1 MRDADFKERM
11 FVKQIAVMKGQA
23 WNVVETLK
31 SPDHGPLEL
40 IRRARVCVWDDL
52 VDIPVAVPL
61 RRQSSELRRK
71 TPRLPIQ
78 EEMDISAAGTSAS
91 KDGQDLVA
99 LGSPEQERQN
109 PFNISRQS
117 NQLDHA
123 DKSALN
129 GRTLSPPNVQA
140 MTLENGSPRQPHASR
155 TSLDESRR
163 HRQHHDRRLSHSSRL
178 YRSITDE
185 DEADLGYSAALGRE
199 SNRKK
204 VIVERLENVKS
215 KNPVFTWC

>member
-11 FVKQIAVMKGQA
+11 FTRQIAVMKGQA

-52 VDIPVAVPL
+52 VDVPVAVPL
-61 RRQSSELRRK
+61 RRQSTDIRRN
-71 TPRLPIQ
+71 TPRLPVQ
-78 EEMDISAAGTSAS
+78 EEMDISAAAPVE
-91 KDGQDLVA
+91 DDLVS
-99 LGSPEQERQN
+99 LNSPERERRN
-109 PFNISRQS
+109 PFNVSRQT
-117 NQLDHA
+117 NNLD
-123 DKSALN
+123 DVDESSMN
-129 GRTLSPPNVQA
+129 GRTLSPPNVHV
-140 MTLENGSPRQPHASR
+140 MTQENGSTRPPHASR
-155 TSLDESRR
+155 ISLDESRR
-163 HRQHHDRRLSHSSRL
+163 PRRIHDRRLSHSSRL

>member
-11 FVKQIAVMKGQA
+11 FTRQIAVMKGQA

-52 VDIPVAVPL
+52 VDVPVAVPL
-61 RRQSSELRRK
+61 RRQSSDVRRNHA
-71 TPRLPIQ
+71 PRPPLH
-78 EEMDISAAGTSAS
+78 EEMDISAAAPSTE
-91 KDGQDLVA
+91 DDLV
-99 LGSPEQERQN
+99 LLSPERDRRN
-109 PFNISRQS
+109 PFNVSRQAS
-117 NQLDHA
+117 QLDDVDEA
-123 DKSALN
+123 DPN

-140 MTLENGSPRQPHASR
+140 MTRENGSTSRPLHASR
-155 TSLDESRR
+155 VSLDESRR
-163 HRQHHDRRLSHSSRL
+163 PRRIHDRRLSHSSRL

-215 KNPVFTWC
+215 KTPVFSWC

>member
-11 FVKQIAVMKGQA
+11 FTRQIAVMKGQA

-52 VDIPVAVPL
+52 VDVPVAVPL
-61 RRQSSELRRK
+61 RRQSTDIRRNAS
-71 TPRLPIQ
+71 RLPVQ
-78 EEMDISAAGTSAS
+78 EEMDISAAVPTAE
-91 KDGQDLVA
+91 DDLVS
-99 LGSPEQERQN
+99 LSPEQDRRN
-109 PFNISRQS
+109 PFNVSRQT
-117 NQLDHA
+117 NHLD
-123 DKSALN
+123 DVDETGLN

-140 MTLENGSPRQPHASR
+140 MTRENGSARPLHASR
-155 TSLDESRR
+155 VSLDESRR
-163 HRQHHDRRLSHSSRL
+163 PRRIHDRRLSHSSRL

-215 KNPVFTWC
+215 KTPVFSWC

>member
-11 FVKQIAVMKGQA
+11 FTRQIAVMKGQA

-40 IRRARVCVWDDL
+40 IRRARVRVWDDL
-52 VDIPVAVPL
+52 VDVPVAVPL
-61 RRQSSELRRK
+61 RRQSTDVRRNA
-71 TPRLPIQ
+71 PRLPVQ
-78 EEMDISAAGTSAS
+78 EEMDISAAAPTTE
-91 KDGQDLVA
+91 DDLVS
-99 LGSPEQERQN
+99 LNSPELERRN
-109 PFNISRQS
+109 PFNVSRQA
-117 NQLDHA
+117 NHLD
-123 DKSALN
+123 DVDESSLN
-129 GRTLSPPNVQA
+129 GRTLSPPNVQV
-140 MTLENGSPRQPHASR
+140 MTLENGSARPPHTSR
-155 TSLDESRR
+155 ISLDESRR
-163 HRQHHDRRLSHSSRL
+163 SRRIHDRRLSHSSRL